1 MKQESLKVR
10 KVLGNYRSIGRSD
23 LIESPNTNRKGLYIP

>member
-10 KVLGNYRSIGRSD
+10 KVLGNSRSIGRSD
-23 LIESPNTNRKGLYIP
+23 LIESLETNWRGLYIS

>member
-10 KVLGNYRSIGRSD
+10 KVWGNSRSIGINN
-23 LIESPNTNRKGLYIP
+23 LIESPKTNWRGLYIS